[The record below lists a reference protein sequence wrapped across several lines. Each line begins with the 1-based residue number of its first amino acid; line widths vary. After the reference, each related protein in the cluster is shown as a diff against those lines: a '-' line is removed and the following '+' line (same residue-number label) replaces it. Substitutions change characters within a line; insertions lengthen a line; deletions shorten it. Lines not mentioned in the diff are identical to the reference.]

1 MNLPQVAPTI
11 DVDNKAVYDV
21 SRNYSATK
29 NLRHLDRRSFRIRE
43 YTFKSLF
50 CGSARLVY
58 TRTTENWAD
67 MFTKVLNRGP
77 FLKFR
82 RVVLN
87 PIDSIVAHVAAVI
100 GGVWMR
106 T

>member
-1 MNLPQVAPTI
+1 MNLPQSAPTVI

-29 NLRHLDRRSFRIRE
+29 NLRHLDRRAFRIRE
-43 YTFKSLF
+43 YTFTSVVA
-50 CGSARLVY
+50 ARLV
-58 TRTTENWAD
+58 RTTENWAD
-67 MFTKVLNRGP
+67 MFTKVLDRGP

-82 RVVLN
+82 RLVLN
-87 PIDSIVAHVAAVI
+87 PIDSVVARVSAVI
-100 GGVWMR
+100 GGIWAP